1 MTLPFW
7 DLIRSIREALV
18 YILTLLPNFLIWLWW
33 FIMDIFWQIQWLI
46 MSFMIVVHDWL
57 WEIYWTIWTFL
68 WSIIWPI
75 IQILL
80 FIPELIIEFWYY
92 LMNLIFPTLD
102 GICVDILLWL
112 EENLIDPILEA
123 LQ

>member
-1 MTLPFW
+1 
-7 DLIRSIREALV
+7 
-18 YILTLLPNFLIWLWW
+18 
-33 FIMDIFWQIQWLI
+33 

-57 WEIYWTIWTFL
+57 WEIYWIIWTFL

-112 EENLIDPILEA
+112 EENLVDPILEA
-123 LQ
+123 LQQPEWTPSWFELPAAMPMIVAEVMGV